1 VSVPFGS
8 QRLAVLV
15 DVQNIYY
22 PAKSLGDKVNFHS
35 LLKRFQNRQLV
46 RAIAYVVEAPDVD
59 VSPFVSA
66 LHNIGFEVRVKP
78 MKVFEDGT
86 RKGDIHLLLALDALA
101 LADKVDAMCLVTG
114 DGEYVDL
121 VHLLRAHGVKVEV
134 MSFKSNTSSEL
145 LRVADE
151 HYPMNEEYLLG
162 YGVRGEERDRIRPFA
177 EDRPSRPPLAAREPR
192 GFNGRE
198 GQQAFGFRRDDRYP
212 QRPPLRDER
221 FPREEPR
228 PPLRGDCSPLR
239 DDRSPLRDDRFR
251 SRTPTELTPV
261 ESEEASED

>member
-1 VSVPFGS
+1 MSAPFGS

-86 RKGDIHLLLALDALA
+86 RKGDIHLLLALDALS

-151 HYPMNEEYLLG
+151 HFPMNEEYLLG
-162 YGVRGEERDRIRPFA
+162 FGVRGEERDRVRPYDDRPPRPPFVPRDPRPFN
-177 EDRPSRPPLAAREPR
+177 SREP
-192 GFNGRE
+192 
-198 GQQAFGFRRDDRYP
+198 QPALGFRRDERYP
-212 QRPPLRDER
+212 SRPPLRDER
-221 FPREEPR
+221 FTREE
-228 PPLRGDCSPLR
+228 
-239 DDRSPLRDDRFR
+239 RSPLRDDRFR
-251 SRTPTELTPV
+251 ARPATEVSTV
-261 ESEEASED
+261 ESEDATEDR

>member
-1 VSVPFGS
+1 MSVPFGN

-35 LLKRFQNRQLV
+35 LLKRFQSRQLV

-86 RKGDIHLLLALDALA
+86 RKGDIHLLLALDALS

-151 HYPMNEEYLLG
+151 HFPMNEEYLLG
-162 YGVRGEERDRIRPFA
+162 FGVRGDERGDRTRPYA
-177 EDRPSRPPLAAREPR
+177 EDRPSRPPLAARDPR

-198 GQQAFGFRRDDRYP
+198 GQTGLDGFRRDDRYTS
-212 QRPPLRDER
+212 RPLRDER
-221 FPREEPR
+221 FNREER
-228 PPLRGDCSPLR
+228 P
-239 DDRSPLRDDRFR
+239 PLRDDRFR
-251 SRTPTELTPV
+251 PRPTSDVSTV
-261 ESEEASED
+261 EPEEASED